1 MTSLRVT
8 TDLHR
13 VEALV
18 AALASKFQCTRAQ
31 AAGMIRNIDSQRR
44 REQNKD
50 NTISPRAVVGVE
62 RRREIHAVLKQYGW
76 SIRACVDQKL
86 PLLKLPLEV
95 RDAVRQGRLEPS
107 KALILG
113 RIRNQ
118 AERKALLEECLA
130 GKHSVRGLKRSKTD
144 SPDGVLGEDL
154 KMLERHATREL
165 GTRVRIT
172 KNEICISFGD
182 LDEIMPL
189 LEQLGV
195 RGF

>member
-1 MTSLRVT
+1 VTLPRAT

-18 AALASKFQCTRAQ
+18 TALASKFQCTRAQ
-31 AAGMIRNIDSQRR
+31 AAGMIRNLDSQRR
-44 REQNKD
+44 RDQHKD
-50 NTISPRAVVGVE
+50 RTIAPRAVVGVE
-62 RRREIHAVLKQYGW
+62 RQREIKAVLGHYGW
-76 SIRACVDQKL
+76 SVRACVDQKL

-95 RDAVRQGRLEPS
+95 RDAVRQGKLEPS
-107 KALILG
+107 KGLILG
-113 RIRNQ
+113 RMRNQ

-130 GKHSVRGLKRSKTD
+130 GKHSVRALNRSKSD
-144 SPDGVLGEDL
+144 SPKGVLGEDL
-154 KMLERHATREL
+154 KMLERHASREL

-182 LDEIMPL
+182 LEEVMPL

>member
-1 MTSLRVT
+1 M
-8 TDLHR
+8 
-13 VEALV
+13 
-18 AALASKFQCTRAQ
+18 
-31 AAGMIRNIDSQRR
+31 
-44 REQNKD
+44 
-50 NTISPRAVVGVE
+50 
-62 RRREIHAVLKQYGW
+62 
-76 SIRACVDQKL
+76 
-86 PLLKLPLEV
+86 LKLPLEV
-95 RDAVRQGRLEPS
+95 RDAVRQDRLEPS

-130 GKHSVRGLKRSKTD
+130 GQQSVRGLKRSQTD
-144 SPDGVLGEDL
+144 SPDGVLDEDL
-154 KMLERHATREL
+154 KMLERHASREL

-182 LDEIMPL
+182 LKAVMPL

>member
-1 MTSLRVT
+1 VRTE
-8 TDLHR
+8 LHR
-13 VEALV
+13 IEAVV
-18 AALASKFQCTRAQ
+18 ATLATKFQCTRAQ
-31 AAGMIRNIDSQRR
+31 AVSMIRNLDSQRR
-44 REQNKD
+44 RDQHKD
-50 NTISPRAVVGVE
+50 HTIAPRAVVGIE
-62 RRREIHAVLKQYGW
+62 RQREIKAVLGQYGW
-76 SIRACVDQKL
+76 SVRTCVDQKL

-95 RDAVRQGRLEPS
+95 RDAVRQVKLEPS

-130 GKHSVRGLKRSKTD
+130 GKHSVRALKRNKTET
-144 SPDGVLGEDL
+144 PQGVLGEDL
-154 KMLERHATREL
+154 KMLERHASREL

-172 KNEICISFGD
+172 KNEICISFGNI
-182 LDEIMPL
+182 DEIMPL